1 MAERERRETAPRL
14 AGHAAAAVRQLDPD
28 RWLTA
33 LFAPDAR
40 RADLLALYAFNI
52 EIARIPE
59 QVREPALGDI
69 RRQWWRDTVAA
80 AFAGQ
85 APRGHPVAEA
95 LQRAIRVHD
104 LPQAPFTRLL
114 EARAADFGPPPARI
128 EDLEAYAQG
137 TAASLS
143 ALALRILGVADA
155 PSQTAAEATA
165 IGFALIGLIRAVP
178 FHAAARRLY
187 LPQTLLAAQG
197 LDAEAAFGGAPAP
210 ALRRVIEQVAD
221 RAAGYLAAARSARGE
236 VSRAALPVLLLGTL
250 AELYLKRLKQSG
262 FDPASPRL
270 AVGIPRKQIT
280 LLLRAGLGRF

>member
-1 MAERERRETAPRL
+1 MPEL
-14 AGHAAAAVRQLDPD
+14 AGHAATAVRQLDPD
-28 RWLTA
+28 RWLTT

-40 RADLLALYAFNI
+40 RPDLLALYAFNL

-59 QVREPALGDI
+59 QVREHALGDI

-95 LQRAIRVHD
+95 LQRAIHAHD

-114 EARAADFGPPPARI
+114 EARAADFDPSPARI

-187 LPQTLLAAQG
+187 LPQALLAAQG
-197 LDAEAAFGGAPAP
+197 LDAEAVQVCGGDG
-210 ALRRVIEQVAD
+210 VHV
-221 RAAGYLAAARSARGE
+221 
-236 VSRAALPVLLLGTL
+236 VLL
-250 AELYLKRLKQSG
+250 ECFSRERL
-262 FDPASPRL
+262 
-270 AVGIPRKQIT
+270 
-280 LLLRAGLGRF
+280 